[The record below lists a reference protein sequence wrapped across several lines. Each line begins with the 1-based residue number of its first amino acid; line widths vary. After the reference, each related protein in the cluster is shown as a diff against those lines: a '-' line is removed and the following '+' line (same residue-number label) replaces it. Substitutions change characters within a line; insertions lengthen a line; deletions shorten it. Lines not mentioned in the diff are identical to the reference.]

1 MLRLTCIVIL
11 FFMTTANLHAQQV
24 LTVEEAVATALK
36 NNYDILLLKNDS
48 AVFALQKKYAN
59 SAFYP
64 RLNATGTMLFNNNN
78 VKQEL
83 QDGSIR
89 KGNGIRSSNIASN
102 LNLNWTLFDGL
113 RMFATRDRLAEQVK
127 LGDLTIRNQ
136 LINTIA
142 EVMNLYYSIVRQ
154 KQQLKAIA
162 EQMALNEERVKQA
175 EKKISVGLG
184 AKPELLQAKLDL
196 NAQKA
201 ASLAQQNLIEQV
213 KEQLNGLMVTEP
225 GTAFDV
231 TDSIP
236 INKDL
241 NVSEILSEAEKTN
254 PSLLLAKQQI
264 QIARIVIRERKAER
278 FPTLQFNAAYNF
290 NKLTNQ
296 TVVNSFTPL
305 FNRNLGFNY
314 GLSLNIPIFNGHIV
328 KQQIRQAMLDLDYQ
342 STLYNFQRYRMLNG
356 ISIAYK
362 NYQMQLKTLAL
373 EEENILMAKENVMI
387 AMERNRLGI
396 STTLELRETQK
407 SLEDAYNRLI
417 AARFNTK
424 TAETELLRLKGD
436 LLK

>member
-1 MLRLTCIVIL
+1 MFRLTCIVISFCL
-11 FFMTTANLHAQQV
+11 FTATLSAQRM

-59 SAFYP
+59 SALYP
-64 RLNATGTMLFNNNN
+64 RINAAGTMLFNNNN

-89 KGNGIRSSNIASN
+89 KGSGIRSSNLASN
-102 LNLNWTLFDGL
+102 INLNWTLFDGL
-113 RMFATRDRLAEQVK
+113 KMFATRDRLSEQVK
-127 LGDLTIRNQ
+127 LGELNIRNQ
-136 LINTIA
+136 LVNTIA
-142 EVMNLYYSIVRQ
+142 DVVKQYYLIVRQ
-154 KQQLKAIA
+154 KQQLRAID
-162 EQMALNEERVKQA
+162 EQMQVNEERVKQA
-175 EKKISVGLG
+175 EKKFSVGLG

-201 ASLAQQNLIEQV
+201 SRLAQQNLIEQV
-213 KEQLNGLMVTEP
+213 KEQLNGLMATEP
-225 GTAFDV
+225 GTSYEV

-236 INKDL
+236 IDKGLQAPD
-241 NVSEILSEAEKTN
+241 ILSQAEKNN
-254 PSLLLAKQQI
+254 PSLLVTRQQI
-264 QIARIVIRERKAER
+264 SLARLVIKERKAER

-314 GLSLNIPIFNGHIV
+314 GLTMNVPIFNGHLV
-328 KQQIRQAMLDLDYQ
+328 KQQIKQAMLDLDYQ
-342 STLYNFQRYRMLNG
+342 STLYNYQLYRVQNA
-356 ISIAYK
+356 ISIAFK
-362 NYQMQLKTLAL
+362 NYTMQLKILEL
-373 EEENILMAKENVMI
+373 EEENILMAKENVAI

-407 SLEDAYNRLI
+407 SLEEAYNRLI
-417 AARFNTK
+417 AARYNTK
-424 TAETELLRLKGD
+424 NAETELLRLRGD
-436 LLK
+436 LVK